1 MRTLDDVIREV
12 SKRNGDLDKEI
23 YHYLMMYRFLLR
35 KQAEEEEKDR
45 NKKRPFVINVIEKR
59 KSNAK
64 DNE

>member
-1 MRTLDDVIREV
+1 MKTLDNVIREV

-45 NKKRPFVINVIEKR
+45 RKRPFVINVIEKR